1 MKRKIIKPTKDV
13 SDRMKKVRRRGTN
26 IEAEMKNILDELKLK
41 YDEQP
46 KIKSIRGTPDFGI
59 KGTKVLIFCDSS
71 FWHGRRKKELSGDAF
86 NRNKAF
92 WTKKL
97 NKNRERDRR
106 YSRILRKEGWSVY
119 RFWDTDILLKPDRV
133 RNKLKEIAVENK
145 LRGFSAVDLFC
156 GAGAVTHGLIKAG
169 IPVNAGIDNDE
180 SCKYAYEK
188 NNKSRFIHKDVRRL
202 EGRFVERLYPDKD
215 IKILVGCAPC
225 QPFSKFTQKN
235 KERVSDEKWKLLY
248 AFSRLIEKVEPH
260 VVSMENVNE
269 IARQKV
275 FTDFVETLKSLK
287 YHVSWESVYCPDYGI
302 PQSRKRLVL
311 LASKLGKIE
320 LIPRTHEPSRYKTV
334 RQTIGKLESI
344 EAGEISKKDPL
355 HRASGLSPINMKRIE
370 RSKPGGSWMD
380 WDEELRARCHKKIT
394 GRSYTGVYSRM
405 EWDKPS
411 PTITTQFY
419 SFGTGRFG
427 HPEQNRALTLR
438 EGALL
443 QTFPKKYDF
452 IEPKKKVITKRI
464 GIQIGNAVPV
474 KLGVVIGKSIKKHI
488 EMHMEAEK

>member
-1 MKRKIIKPTKDV
+1 MKRKSVKPTKDV
-13 SDRMKKVRRRGTN
+13 SERMKKVRRRGTN
-26 IEAEMKNILDELKLK
+26 IESEMKNILDGLKLE
-41 YDEQP
+41 YEEQP
-46 KIKSIRGTPDFGI
+46 KIECVRGTPDFRI
-59 KGTKVLIFCDSS
+59 KGTRVLIFCDSS
-71 FWHGRRKKELSGDAF
+71 FWHGRREKELSGDAF

-97 NKNRERDRR
+97 KENKERDRR
-106 YSRILRKEGWSVY
+106 YSRLLRREGWTVY
-119 RFWDTDILLKPDRV
+119 RFWDTDILLNQDKARK
-133 RNKLKEIAVENK
+133 KLKEISVKNK
-145 LRGFSAVDLFC
+145 LQGFSAVDLFC
-156 GAGAVTHGLIKAG
+156 GAGAITHGLIKAG

-188 NNKSRFIHKDVRRL
+188 NNKTRFIKKDVRRL
-202 EGRFVERLYPDKD
+202 TGDFVKRLYPDKD

-235 KERVSDEKWKLLY
+235 KERESDEKWKLLY
-248 AFSRLIEKVEPH
+248 SFSRLIEKVKPH

-269 IARQKV
+269 ITHQKV
-275 FTDFVETLKSLK
+275 FADFVATLKSLK
-287 YHVSWESVYCPDYGI
+287 YHVFYESVYCPEYGI
-302 PQSRKRLVL
+302 PQSRRRLVL

-320 LIPRTHEPSRYKTV
+320 LMARTHEPSRYRTV

-344 EAGEISKKDPL
+344 EAGKASKKDPL
-355 HRASGLSPINMKRIE
+355 HRASNLSAINMKRIE
-370 RSKPGGSWMD
+370 QSKPGGTWLD
-380 WDEELRARCHKKIT
+380 WDDELRARCHKKKT

-405 EWDKPS
+405 EWDEPS

-427 HPEQNRALTLR
+427 HPEQNRALSLR

-452 IEPKKKVITKRI
+452 IEPKKKIITERI

-474 KLGVVIGKSIKKHI
+474 KLGVIIGKSIKKHI
-488 EMHMEAEK
+488 EMYGEAGK